1 MNGTQDEQQHLR
13 ARIRCLLSM
22 REIPRVIPSSSAE
35 LSACD
40 ACGNPIAQRSSQY
53 EIGFSTLTFRL
64 DTECFQV
71 WAEEMLRNH
80 PSPEPRRSALG

>member
-1 MNGTQDEQQHLR
+1 MDEVEDEQQHLR
-13 ARIRCLLSM
+13 ARIRCLLTM

-40 ACGNPIAQRSSQY
+40 ACGKPITQGSPQY

-64 DTECFQV
+64 DAECFQV
-71 WAEEMLRNH
+71 WAEEMLRNN
-80 PSPEPRRSALG
+80 PKSKVNRSGAA

>member
-1 MNGTQDEQQHLR
+1 MDEVEDEQQHLR

-40 ACGNPIAQRSSQY
+40 ACSKRIAQGSPQY
-53 EIGFSTLTFRL
+53 EL
-64 DTECFQV
+64 DS
-71 WAEEMLRNH
+71 LH
-80 PSPEPRRSALG
+80 